1 MTFSRTDTFH
11 LGMVQ
16 EGLLRELARKGEAF
30 HDVVMMAL
38 PRKEW
43 TPAQK
48 LDRPGANE
56 PPHNRATFK
65 PAAAASCCCRSSKV
79 RK

>member
-1 MTFSRTDTFH
+1 MADP
-11 LGMVQ
+11 LG
-16 EGLLRELARKGEAF
+16 GLLCEFARKGDAL

-38 PRKEW
+38 LGKEW
-43 TPAQK
+43 PPAQRS
-48 LDRPGANE
+48 DRLRADE